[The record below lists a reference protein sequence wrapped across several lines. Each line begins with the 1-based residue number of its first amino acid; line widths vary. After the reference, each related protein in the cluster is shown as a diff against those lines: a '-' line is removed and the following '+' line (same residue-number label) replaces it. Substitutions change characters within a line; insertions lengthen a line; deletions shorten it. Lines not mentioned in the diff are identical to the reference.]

1 MAIKQ
6 TTQDDWSHWLKH
18 GCLPLF
24 DIDRPVEYRY
34 WKSDDFSFQ
43 LRCIGGPGSG
53 KTTLSHIIVKDLE
66 NSFQGAGTAIIS
78 ISIQPLSAHS
88 EQGGGSYPISTQ
100 LLLEIQR
107 QLRTY
112 TAPSSGEKKIEGHDE
127 VDTSQDKPS
136 HEDGAMYEWIQNR
149 MKPLD
154 RAFLVIDDLDQA
166 FCNIAQYQDI
176 ESHISRLQSLG
187 FKILVTSRVPYQTG
201 EISTCD
207 VETHTGPSKLLLWW
221 ECETC
226 GPEAY
231 DICYECKDAGTLCNQ
246 ADHAECLLVQA
257 PKKVQTDINHFF
269 HFEGLRVLVKEAIQ
283 REHGDLGL
291 DDNTPGPS
299 PWPPLSS
306 LGQELT
312 TPANKAAR
320 TAEDLVSKTVDR
332 AGGNVTVA
340 RLRLDHIG
348 KASTLKEARSVGDR
362 LPRELVQ
369 VFDAAI
375 YDMEKNSFGIQRF
388 LGLHSI
394 RFVAKHGGEKPFVE
408 LVEELCQAWKEDEQ
422 ELYEVLDAEDAVEQ
436 ILFAARGFLT
446 SRRLMGG
453 VMLACF
459 QVDFRN
465 YVAEDYSEVLSLL

>member
-34 WKSDDFSFQ
+34 WKSDDCSFQ

-136 HEDGAMYEWIQNR
+136 HEDGVMYEWIQNR

-166 FCNIAQYQDI
+166 FCDIAQYQDI

-201 EISTCD
+201 EISACD

-226 GPEAY
+226 GPEVY
-231 DICYECKDAGTLCNQ
+231 DMCYECKDAGALCNQ

-257 PKKVQTDINHFF
+257 PKK
-269 HFEGLRVLVKEAIQ
+269 
-283 REHGDLGL
+283 
-291 DDNTPGPS
+291 
-299 PWPPLSS
+299 
-306 LGQELT
+306 LT

-348 KASTLKEARSVGDR
+348 KATTLKEARAVGDR

-394 RFVAKHGGEKPFVE
+394 RLVAKHGGEKPFVE
-408 LVEELCQAWKEDEQ
+408 LVEELCQAWKEDGQ

>member
-34 WKSDDFSFQ
+34 WKSDDCSFQ

-78 ISIQPLSAHS
+78 MSVQPLSAHS

-107 QLRTY
+107 HLRTY

-127 VDTSQDKPS
+127 VDTSQEKPS
-136 HEDGAMYEWIQNR
+136 HEDGVM
-149 MKPLD
+149 
-154 RAFLVIDDLDQA
+154 
-166 FCNIAQYQDI
+166 
-176 ESHISRLQSLG
+176 LQSLG

-201 EISTCD
+201 EISACD

-226 GPEAY
+226 GPEVY

-269 HFEGLRVLVKEAIQ
+269 HSEGLRVLVKEAIQ
-283 REHGDLGL
+283 REHGNLDL
-291 DDNTPGPS
+291 DDYTPEPS

-348 KASTLKEARSVGDR
+348 KATTLKEARAVGDR

-394 RFVAKHGGEKPFVE
+394 RLVAKHGGEKSFVE